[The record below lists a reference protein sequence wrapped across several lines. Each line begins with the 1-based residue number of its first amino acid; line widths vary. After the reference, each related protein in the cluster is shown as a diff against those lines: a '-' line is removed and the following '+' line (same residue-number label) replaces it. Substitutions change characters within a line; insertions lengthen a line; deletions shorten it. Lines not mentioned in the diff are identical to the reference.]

1 MAKYA
6 LSFFL
11 LCLPLALAVA
21 TRADEQ
27 LVADSPHA
35 VQSLDYGMAL
45 YEDFQGDSVAAL
57 TQLMAADKRGRMNN
71 RDVFPRLLMG
81 NLSLTLGLTQQAEQ
95 VFSQFKGDQQFH
107 DPVNFYLGKFYYY
120 QQQPTQAQA
129 LLEDLTQLNAEQ
141 QQERLYYLASI
152 AMQAKRLAD
161 AQDYEAQ
168 LSKGKK
174 DSIWSAYVWHNLA
187 LAHAQQKNFKAAHQL
202 WQRLYRQ
209 DNKNAELTLLQQRA
223 RLAEGLIYLQQNQL
237 EDAQKTLQAL
247 PQSTPWLAG
256 AVLALA
262 ASETDA
268 EQAQQQLNWLQ
279 SLPGHD
285 YEKSQGLQLSAQLA
299 EQQNNKV
306 LAWQR
311 YQSGLSA
318 YQQQQNQLNEF
329 SGVGFDALY
338 QQWLTQKTPDALSS
352 LFETDSTLNQ
362 QRQQGV
368 QLTQLQASLTKNAQR
383 LPVLQEMLTTRQQAH
398 QQRLNVVSLQDLRTR
413 QQTLRSQYVV
423 LDTAALQGQ
432 QPWQW
437 ASPSLLAQQ
446 QKWQRA
452 QQIWQNNQAQLTD
465 AVQLNTRLLRIKG
478 ALLWQLQE
486 QGVSEKLLV
495 KNARREIQTALD
507 HNQQQIVKV
516 QQLLAQA
523 PDYAQLAQ
531 RVRDY
536 QQQITRTQQQLLQLQ
551 TQFQQQSQ
559 VRLHQLLQQQ
569 QQVLKTHIADVHY
582 ALARLSEAL

>member
-11 LCLPLALAVA
+11 LWLCQPALVVAESLAA
-21 TRADEQ
+21 E
-27 LVADSPHA
+27 SPHT

-45 YEDFQGDSVAAL
+45 YEDFQGQSIAAL
-57 TQLMAADKRGRMNN
+57 TQLMAADKRGRMNS
-71 RDVFPRLLMG
+71 RDVFPQLLLG
-81 NLSLTLGLTQQAEQ
+81 NLSLSLGLTKQAEQ

-120 QQQPTQAQA
+120 QRQPTQAQA
-129 LLEDLTQLNAEQ
+129 LLEGLKQLNAEQ

-152 AMQAKRLAD
+152 AMQANRLD
-161 AQDYEAQ
+161 LAQDYE
-168 LSKGKK
+168 GKILK
-174 DSIWSAYVWHNLA
+174 DSIWKAYISHNLA
-187 LAHAQQKNFKAAHQL
+187 LAHAQQQNFKAAHQL

-237 EDAQKTLQAL
+237 EDAQKMLQAL

-299 EQQNNKV
+299 EQQKNKA

-318 YQQQQNQLNEF
+318 YQQQQNQLHEF
-329 SGVGFDALY
+329 LGGGFDALY
-338 QQWLTQKTPDALSS
+338 QQWLTQRTPDALSS
-352 LFETDSTLNQ
+352 LFETDSMLNQ

-368 QLTQLQASLTKNAQR
+368 QLAQLQASLTKNAQR
-383 LPVLQEMLTTRQQAH
+383 LPELQEMLATRQQAH
-398 QQRLNVVSLQDLRTR
+398 QQRLNVVSLQDLQTR
-413 QQTLRSQYVV
+413 QQTLKTQYAV
-423 LDTAALQGQ
+423 LDNAALSGQ

-452 QQIWQNNQAQLTD
+452 QQMWQNNQTQFADGT
-465 AVQLNTRLLRIKG
+465 QLNTRLLRIKG

-486 QGVSEKLLV
+486 QSISDKLLV

-507 HNQQQIVKV
+507 HNQQQIAKV
-516 QQLLAQA
+516 QQLLTQA
-523 PDYAQLAQ
+523 PDYLQLSQ

-536 QQQITRTQQQLLQLQ
+536 QQQITRTQQQLQQLQ
-551 TQFQQQSQ
+551 TQFQQQTQ

-569 QQVLKTHIADVHY
+569 QQVLKTHIADLHY